1 MLFKD
6 IVGQESVSQKLID
19 MVAEG
24 RIAHA
29 FLFVGAEGVGAFPM
43 ALAFAQYLNCT
54 GDRSHG
60 DACGKCPSCIKY
72 NKIVH
77 PDLHFVYP
85 IILKN
90 SDSQCDDVI
99 KEWRQTVISNP
110 YFSFN
115 QWLNELGGEKQG
127 LIPTNETHAIF
138 KKLSLKTFEAK
149 YKVMIIWLPEKMNE
163 SAANKLLKIL
173 EEPPAGTVF
182 ILVSE
187 NPFGILPTILS
198 RTQMIKI
205 PAIEDKDISKALTS
219 KFGISQTEADK
230 LAHVA
235 CGNFIKACGMVGEN
249 EEQEMYL
256 DYFKRLMRTC
266 YVRKVPDMIE
276 LSDDM
281 AKLSRDA
288 LKNMLT
294 YSVKM
299 LRENFIMGLNDP
311 QLNYMTPN
319 EEAFSDKFSPFIH
332 INNVMKMTDEFN
344 LAIAHIEQN
353 GNARIITMDLML
365 KLTVLLLTPRP

>member
-99 KEWRQTVISNP
+99 KEWRQTIISNP

-163 SAANKLLKIL
+163 SAANKLLKI
-173 EEPPAGTVF
+173 
-182 ILVSE
+182 
-187 NPFGILPTILS
+187 
-198 RTQMIKI
+198 
-205 PAIEDKDISKALTS
+205 
-219 KFGISQTEADK
+219 
-230 LAHVA
+230 
-235 CGNFIKACGMVGEN
+235 
-249 EEQEMYL
+249 
-256 DYFKRLMRTC
+256 
-266 YVRKVPDMIE
+266 
-276 LSDDM
+276 
-281 AKLSRDA
+281 
-288 LKNMLT
+288 
-294 YSVKM
+294 
-299 LRENFIMGLNDP
+299 
-311 QLNYMTPN
+311 
-319 EEAFSDKFSPFIH
+319 
-332 INNVMKMTDEFN
+332 
-344 LAIAHIEQN
+344 
-353 GNARIITMDLML
+353 
-365 KLTVLLLTPRP
+365 